1 MRRVIVVSCLLVL
14 ISFTGTSGVAAK
26 APEDTDAGPLFGG
39 QWAWANNTS
48 SQTSTLNSLPA
59 VAEDYTATWCT
70 NCVKV
75 EHTLEDLQD
84 SGEIQKYHFHRA
96 NDHEDPF
103 GSNNTE
109 QHFSSRYTAGAP
121 PIVVFN
127 GTQKQIGSTPN
138 GDSLQEDYRTLIG
151 QSLNLGN
158 GNTTL
163 SWTSQDGGTG
173 IVSWSVD
180 LDMTQFE
187 EYDMSVNIWFVEA
200 AAEFSEGS
208 NGEGTYPSIV
218 TEIVEVGNVATG
230 TATVS
235 IPTAYDGDDMQVH
248 LMYHFTPIET
258 TQDTGSE
265 DKGEDDDS
273 SSLSSISAIVSLSCI
288 IAAAIFKW
296 DN

>member
-1 MRRVIVVSCLLVL
+1 MRRVIFVSCLLVL

-26 APEDTDAGPLFGG
+26 APEDTDAGALFGG

-48 SQTSTLNSLPA
+48 SQTSTLNSLPTI
-59 VAEDYTATWCT
+59 AEDYTATWCT

-75 EHTLEDLQD
+75 EHTLEDLQNE
-84 SGEIQKYHFHRA
+84 GEIQKYHFHRA

-109 QHFSSRYTAGAP
+109 QHFSSRYNAGAP

-127 GTQKQIGSTPN
+127 GTQKQIGSSPN
-138 GDSLQEDYRTLIG
+138 GESLQEDYRSLIS
-151 QSLNLGN
+151 QSLDLGS

-163 SWTSQDGGTG
+163 SWTSQNEESGV
-173 IVSWSVD
+173 VSWAVD

-187 EYDMSVNIWFVEA
+187 EYEMSVNVWFVEA
-200 AAEFSEGS
+200 SAEFSEGS

-248 LMYHFTPIET
+248 LMYHFTPLDNGQNSGDEEVKET
-258 TQDTGSE
+258 DA
-265 DKGEDDDS
+265 S
-273 SSLSSISAIVSLSCI
+273 SSLPSISIIVSLTCI
-288 IAAAIFKW
+288 IAAAALFKR
-296 DN
+296 

>member
-1 MRRVIVVSCLLVL
+1 MRRVIIVSCLLVL

-26 APEDTDAGPLFGG
+26 APEDTDAGALFGG

-59 VAEDYTATWCT
+59 IAEDYTATWCT

-75 EHTLEDLQD
+75 EHVLEELQD

-109 QHFSSRYTAGAP
+109 QHFSNRYTTGAP
-121 PIVVFN
+121 PVVVFN
-127 GTQKQIGSTPN
+127 GTQKQIGSSPN
-138 GDSLQEDYRTLIG
+138 GESLKEDYRSLIS
-151 QSLNLGN
+151 QPLDLGS

-163 SWTSQDGGTG
+163 SWTSQNEDAGV
-173 IVSWSVD
+173 VSWAVD
-180 LDMTQFE
+180 LDMAQFE
-187 EYDMSVNIWFVEA
+187 GYEMSVNIWFVEA
-200 AAEFSEGS
+200 SAEFSEGS

-218 TEIVEVGNVATG
+218 TQIVEVGNVATG

-235 IPTAYDGDDMQVH
+235 IPAAYDGDDMQVH
-248 LMYHFTPIET
+248 LMYHFTPLDNGQNSGDEEVKET
-258 TQDTGSE
+258 
-265 DKGEDDDS
+265 DDS
-273 SSLSSISAIVSLSCI
+273 NSLPSISIIISLSCI
-288 IAAAIFKW
+288 IAAAALFKR
-296 DN
+296 

>member
-1 MRRVIVVSCLLVL
+1 MRRVIVVCCLLVL
-14 ISFTGTSGVAAK
+14 ISFTGTSGVSAK
-26 APEDTDAGPLFGG
+26 APEDTDAGAIFGG

-59 VAEDYTATWCT
+59 IAEDYTATWCT

-75 EHTLEDLQD
+75 EHALEDLQD
-84 SGEIQKYHFHRA
+84 TGEIQKYHFHRA

-109 QHFSSRYTAGAP
+109 EHFSSRYNAGAP

-138 GDSLQEDYRTLIG
+138 GDSLEDDYRSLIS
-151 QSLNLGN
+151 QSLNLGS

-163 SWTSQDGGTG
+163 SWASQDGRTG
-173 IVSWSVD
+173 IVSWAID
-180 LDMTQFE
+180 LDMAQFE

-200 AAEFSEGS
+200 SAEFSEGS
-208 NGEGTYPSIV
+208 NGEEIYPSIV
-218 TEIVEVGNVATG
+218 TEIVEVGNKETG

-235 IPTAYDGDDMQVH
+235 IPDAYDGDDMQVH

>member
-1 MRRVIVVSCLLVL
+1 MRRVIIVSCLLVL

-26 APEDTDAGPLFGG
+26 APEDTDAGALFGG

-59 VAEDYTATWCT
+59 IAEDYTATWCT

-75 EHTLEDLQD
+75 EHVLEELQD

-109 QHFSSRYTAGAP
+109 QHFSNRYTTGAP
-121 PIVVFN
+121 PVVVFN
-127 GTQKQIGSTPN
+127 GTQKQIGSSPN
-138 GDSLQEDYRTLIG
+138 GESLQEDYRSLIS
-151 QSLNLGN
+151 QSLDLGS

-163 SWTSQDGGTG
+163 SWTSQNEDAGV
-173 IVSWSVD
+173 VSWAVD
-180 LDMTQFE
+180 LDMAQFE
-187 EYDMSVNIWFVEA
+187 GYEMSVNIWFVEA
-200 AAEFSEGS
+200 SAEFSEGS

-218 TEIVEVGNVATG
+218 TQIVEVGNVATG

-248 LMYHFTPIET
+248 LMYHFTPMDNGQNSGDEEVKET
-258 TQDTGSE
+258 
-265 DKGEDDDS
+265 DDS
-273 SSLSSISAIVSLSCI
+273 SSLPSISIIVSLSCI
-288 IAAAIFKW
+288 IVAAAMFKK
-296 DN
+296 